1 MTIAKDFSDIHV
13 LVTVQFSLSNTRFPP
28 RSTSRTS
35 ALHSYCVTTVFA
47 ATVAFHRRE
56 CFVTGGSFLVLHRL
70 VVILIVCTGPW
81 VGARCV
87 PAGFSRKGWA
97 TTPSYALIS
106 MQPSRLHDTPPNR
119 RHTRA
124 RASSPRSMPTR
135 VRLVMSQANGLNIL
149 LSPRC
154 MYS

>member
-1 MTIAKDFSDIHV
+1 MSIAKDFSEIHV

-56 CFVTGGSFLVLHRL
+56 CFVTGGSFCFFTVSLSFSLFVPVLGSGPVVYLQDFRVKAGLRRRLTHSFPYNHHGCMTHRPIG
-70 VVILIVCTGPW
+70 V
-81 VGARCV
+81 
-87 PAGFSRKGWA
+87 
-97 TTPSYALIS
+97 
-106 MQPSRLHDTPPNR
+106 
-119 RHTRA
+119 HTRA